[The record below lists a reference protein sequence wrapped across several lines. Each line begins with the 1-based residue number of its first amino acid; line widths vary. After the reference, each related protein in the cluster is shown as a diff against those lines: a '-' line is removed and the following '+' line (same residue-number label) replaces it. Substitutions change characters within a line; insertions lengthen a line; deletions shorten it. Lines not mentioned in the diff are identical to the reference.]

1 MAEIGSR
8 IGGFMDRLSTRE
20 KLMVGSLVTG
30 LVATAVVIIW
40 LVVGGQIDE
49 LEQENTTLAETL
61 AQVEARKGTYLTAQN
76 RLDAYQARLDRNS
89 VKLVQLMEEQA
100 QTLGVTIENFKESKR
115 FLTDKHKRMKRTA
128 TRTKVKDLVEESQ
141 TVTMRRI
148 SLEQLT
154 QFMSALEGRTEP
166 IRVTQLNIQ
175 TLTSD
180 RQVLRQVKMTVSTYR
195 NEEVEL

>member
-1 MAEIGSR
+1 MAEGGR
-8 IGGFMDRLSTRE
+8 IGGFLDRLSGRE
-20 KLMVGSLVTG
+20 KLMLGGLVTG
-30 LVATAVVIIW
+30 LIGTAVVIIW

-49 LEQENTTLAETL
+49 LEQENENLRDTLS
-61 AQVEARKGTYLTAQN
+61 QVNQQKDGYLARK
-76 RLDAYQARLDRNS
+76 RRIDAYEERLDRNN
-89 VKLVQLMEEQA
+89 VKLVQMMESQA
-100 QTLGVTIENFKESKR
+100 QKLGITIENFKESKR
-115 FLTDKHKRMKRTA
+115 FITDKHKRMKRTKE
-128 TRTKVKDLVEESQ
+128 RTKVKDLVEESQ
-141 TVTMRRI
+141 TVTIRRV

-154 QFMSALEGRTEP
+154 RLMSALEGRSEP

>member
-1 MAEIGSR
+1 MAQGS
-8 IGGFMDRLSTRE
+8 IGGFLDRLSTRE
-20 KLMVGSLVTG
+20 KLMVGGLVAG

-49 LEQENTTLAETL
+49 LEQENVTLADTL
-61 AQVEARKGTYLTAQN
+61 AQVEANKNGYLTTKN
-76 RLDAYQARLDRNS
+76 RLDAYQARLDRND
-89 VKLVQLMEEQA
+89 VKLVRLMEDQA

-115 FLTDKHKRMKRTA
+115 FLTDKHKRLKRTA
-128 TRTKVKDLVEESQ
+128 TRTKVRDLVEESQ

-154 QFMSALEGRTEP
+154 RFMAALEGRTEP